1 MKRRRCPGR
10 RRRLDYKRSCSG
22 ALSVES
28 RVLDHNWLGLGV
40 GDHSWFGSASCM
52 AVGCEVA
59 VLTESSTVGWV
70 VGGRVVFGEVS

>member
-1 MKRRRCPGR
+1 
-10 RRRLDYKRSCSG
+10 
-22 ALSVES
+22 
-28 RVLDHNWLGLGV
+28 
-40 GDHSWFGSASCM
+40 M